1 MDTTGTVLGPSRE
14 PFRVETESSGLRCV
28 RLSAAGAHVQ
38 FVAIAPANALVVRY
52 SLPDSESG
60 GGVRSHLGLYVNSR
74 RVQTVAL
81 DSRYSW
87 LYGKYPFSN
96 HPADGKPRNFY
107 DEVRVQNLSIRA
119 GDLVRL
125 QWEIK
130 DAADCI
136 LDLVDTEEIAPPL
149 AQPAG
154 SISIA
159 DYDAK
164 LGNGSDATEPLRRCI
179 AAAAAK
185 GGIVWVPPG
194 EYRITGD
201 ILLPSHVTIQGAGM
215 WQTSFVGDPAL
226 YGHADRRVR
235 FRLKGCE
242 IVLADFSIRGRLDYR
257 NDQEPNDGVV
267 GAGCADCAIRR
278 LWIEHTKVGIW
289 VYNGANL
296 RIEGCRFRNTLADG
310 VNLCVGTYGTVV
322 ENCTARGTGDD
333 CFAIW
338 PAASDQGFVSQAQPG
353 DNVFRHCTG
362 QLPFLAN
369 GAAIYGGHSNRI
381 ENCAFTDI
389 TAGCGILISSTF
401 PTANPA
407 TGVDYNFSGTT
418 AISGCELRRCGG
430 WDHDWGY
437 RGSVQ
442 ICMDRRSIS
451 GLRISRLSV
460 IDSLSDGITV
470 VGPGSRSGQGTL
482 SDAELRSSRVQWTAP
497 TQPYRSLWVRADAA
511 GGLQLVD
518 DAIASVANESPQFKI
533 AGP

>member
-1 MDTTGTVLGPSRE
+1 MQTNGAVLGPSRE

-28 RLSAAGAHVQ
+28 RLFEAGAHVQ
-38 FVAIAPANALVVRY
+38 FVAITPANALVVRY
-52 SLPDSESG
+52 SLPDSPSG
-60 GGVRSHLGLYVNSR
+60 GGIRSHLGLYVNGR
-74 RVQTVAL
+74 RVRTLDL
-81 DSRYSW
+81 DSGYNW
-87 LYGKYPFSN
+87 LYGNYPFSN
-96 HPADGKPRNFY
+96 RPADGKPRNFY
-107 DEVRVQNLSIRA
+107 DEVRVQDLTIRA

-125 QWEIK
+125 QWESK

-136 LDLVDTEEIAPPL
+136 LDLVDTEEVAPPL
-149 AQPAG
+149 TRPAG

-159 DYDAK
+159 DYGAQP
-164 LGNGSDATEPLRRCI
+164 GNGNDATEPLRRCI
-179 AAAAAK
+179 AAVAAQ
-185 GGIVWVPPG
+185 GGVVWAPPG

-215 WQTSFVGDPAL
+215 WHTRFVGDPAL
-226 YGHADRRVR
+226 YGRADRRVR
-235 FRLKGCE
+235 FKLTGSE
-242 IVLADFSIRGRLDYR
+242 IVLADFSIQGRLNYR

-267 GAGCADCAIRR
+267 GAGCANCAIRR
-278 LWIEHTKVGIW
+278 VWIEHTKVGIW

-322 ENCTARGTGDD
+322 EDCSARGTGDD

-338 PAASDQGFVSQAQPG
+338 PAASDQDFVSQAKPG
-353 DNVFRHCTG
+353 NNVIRHCTG

-369 GAAIYGGHSNRI
+369 GAAVYGGHSNRI
-381 ENCAFTDI
+381 EQCAFTDI

-401 PTANPA
+401 PTADPA
-407 TGVDYNFSGTT
+407 TGVDNNFSGIT
-418 AISGCELRRCGG
+418 AISGCELLRCGG
-430 WDHDWGY
+430 WDHAWGY

-442 ICMDRRSIS
+442 ICLDRRSIS
-451 GLRISRLSV
+451 GLRIDRLSI

-482 SDAELRSSRVQWTAP
+482 ADAELRSSRVQWTARS
-497 TQPYRSLWVRADAA
+497 QPYRSLWIRADAA
-511 GGLQLVD
+511 GGLTLVN
-518 DAIASVANESPQFKI
+518 DAIPSVTNESGQFKI

>member
-1 MDTTGTVLGPSRE
+1 
-14 PFRVETESSGLRCV
+14 
-28 RLSAAGAHVQ
+28 
-38 FVAIAPANALVVRY
+38 
-52 SLPDSESG
+52 
-60 GGVRSHLGLYVNSR
+60 
-74 RVQTVAL
+74 VAL